1 MRTPMPKKNE
11 TVSQMLQIPQ
21 LATVRCCECRGP
33 VIVEAG
39 RGIGRLL
46 EFGGVVMCRKC
57 AYERFAK
64 R

>member
-1 MRTPMPKKNE
+1 MPKKKE
-11 TVSQMLQIPQ
+11 TTPQKDQVPQ

-39 RGIGRLL
+39 REIGRLL